1 MDHPRKSIPADDNA
15 YQLYSNKA
23 PSPTR
28 MNPNDMNIADDGTS
42 NSIVATAT
50 AESYILQGGAPSSE
64 LEEIFY
70 SSFTNPYIKSVVL
83 LPSQQQQQ
91 QQSDGSNGLR
101 LDGVILQTAVD
112 LVRISSSVFLHRFI
126 IALQS
131 IDTETVQ
138 LNNQQ
143 YSMSPTTKSNSPSP
157 SSIDSNKLLLDRIRH
172 MIATNEEYQ
181 FLEGVYDNMEE
192 VYDTTFRKKRT
203 SQSTLLS
210 DIPQRPLQRKRLSR
224 TSHKHTDPDAIP
236 LSEQPKVRTSS
247 RASAVPNC
255 AAPVFLLPQ
264 STALR
269 FSNVAEDGA
278 AIQQYAAAAA
288 SAASPTIANDSNKV
302 VWDEENYD

>member
-1 MDHPRKSIPADDNA
+1 
-15 YQLYSNKA
+15 
-23 PSPTR
+23 
-28 MNPNDMNIADDGTS
+28 MNPNDMNIADVTS
-42 NSIVATAT
+42 TSIVATAT
-50 AESYILQGGAPSSE
+50 ADSDVLQGGASSSQ

-70 SSFTNPYIKSVVL
+70 SSFTNPYIKSVL
-83 LPSQQQQQ
+83 LPSQQQQ

-112 LVRISSSVFLHRFI
+112 LVRISSSIFLHRFI
-126 IALQS
+126 MALQS

-143 YSMSPTTKSNSPSP
+143 YSMSPTTKSNSSSP
-157 SSIDSNKLLLDRIRH
+157 SSVDSNKLLLDRIRH

-224 TSHKHTDPDAIP
+224 TSHKHTDPDAIR

-255 AAPVFLLPQ
+255 AAPAFLLPQ
-264 STALR
+264 SSSLR
-269 FSNVAEDGA
+269 ISNVAEDGA
-278 AIQQYAAAAA
+278 AIQQLAATAAA
-288 SAASPTIANDSNKV
+288 STTIANDSNKV
-302 VWDEENYD
+302 VWDQEDYD

>member
-1 MDHPRKSIPADDNA
+1 
-15 YQLYSNKA
+15 
-23 PSPTR
+23 
-28 MNPNDMNIADDGTS
+28 MNPNDMNIADDVTSTS
-42 NSIVATAT
+42 NVATAT
-50 AESYILQGGAPSSE
+50 ADSDVLQGGAPSSE

-70 SSFTNPYIKSVVL
+70 SSFTNPYIKSVL
-83 LPSQQQQQ
+83 LPSQQQQQQQQ

-112 LVRISSSVFLHRFI
+112 LVRISSSIFLHRFI

-157 SSIDSNKLLLDRIRH
+157 SSVDSNKLLIDRIRN

-192 VYDTTFRKKRT
+192 VYDTTPFRKKRT
-203 SQSTLLS
+203 SRSTLLS

-255 AAPVFLLPQ
+255 AAVPAFLLPQ
-264 STALR
+264 SPSLR

-278 AIQQYAAAAA
+278 AIQQLAAAAAA

-302 VWDEENYD
+302 VWDQEDYD